1 MNGQCNAL
9 ITQWATAIDQAARS
23 GALFGDASK
32 AITLREIGTITGP
45 RAGALE
51 LDAGLSAG
59 RLLRVLVSDDGAIM
73 RQFIPWAFVG
83 DPACY
88 MSGRFVRIE
97 AGWPDHLA
105 ERAIKVSD
113 LNTRPH
119 GSGRW
124 LCGKNELGRVVTLGL
139 SDNAPH
145 FLIAGTTGSGK
156 SVALRS
162 MIVQLSRA
170 GDWLVLIDLK
180 HGEGLRD
187 LDHLSNV
194 IGPLAMTIDEARA
207 ALGWAVAEMTRR
219 YETHDTH
226 VARLIVGIDE
236 VQEIADDPICVEALR
251 KLTGQG
257 RAARVHVILA
267 TQHPINSALG
277 DPTIKRNMSGRIA
290 LRVADAKSSEVT
302 IGQST
307 PRADWLLGA
316 GDAYAIVP
324 GAIQR
329 CQVAYMARQEIERQ
343 LIAQPS
349 LSEWPA
355 LEAEQLNSTAGGAA
369 FTGAEL
375 AISLINARQSG
386 GRPALVRALQAAQ
399 LGKPGS
405 ERAARLLAL
414 GREQYKA
421 LSDQGYEL
429 SDVEGNEDQS

>member
-1 MNGQCNAL
+1 MSDQRQSL
-9 ITQWATAIDQAARS
+9 LQQWASGIDRAARS
-23 GALFGDASK
+23 GALFNDVSK
-32 AITLREIGTITGP
+32 AIALREIGMINGP

-51 LDAGLSAG
+51 LDAGLGAG
-59 RLLRVLVSDDGAIM
+59 RLLRALGSDEGAIL
-73 RQFIPWAFVG
+73 RQFIPWAFMG
-83 DPACY
+83 DPVCY
-88 MSGRFVRIE
+88 MAGRFVRIE

-105 ERAIKVSD
+105 EKAIRVSD

-162 MIVQLSRA
+162 MIAQLSRA
-170 GDWLVLIDLK
+170 GDRLVLIDLK

-187 LDHLSNV
+187 LDRLPGA
-194 IGPLAMTIDEARA
+194 IGPLAMTIDNARS

-219 YETHDTH
+219 YETHDTTSP
-226 VARLIVGIDE
+226 RLIVVIDE
-236 VQEIADDPICVEALR
+236 VQELADDPICVEAIR
-251 KLTGQG
+251 KLTAQG
-257 RAARVHVILA
+257 RAARVHVVLA
-267 TQHPINSALG
+267 TQHPINAALG
-277 DPTIKRNMSGRIA
+277 DPTIKRNTSGRIA

-316 GDAYAIVP
+316 GDCYAIVP

-329 CQVAYMARQEIERQ
+329 CQVAYMPRQEIERQ
-343 LIAQPS
+343 LIAQP
-349 LSEWPA
+349 LINEWPA
-355 LEAEQLNSTAGGAA
+355 IEAEQLNGAPTSGA
-369 FTGAEL
+369 TYSGAEL
-375 AISLINARQSG
+375 AVSLINATQAG
-386 GRPALVRALQAAQ
+386 GRPALVKALSDQG

-405 ERAARLLAL
+405 DRAARLLAL
-414 GREQYKA
+414 GRDISRN
-421 LSDQGYEL
+421 LIDRGY
-429 SDVEGNEDQS
+429 DVVQNESEDQP